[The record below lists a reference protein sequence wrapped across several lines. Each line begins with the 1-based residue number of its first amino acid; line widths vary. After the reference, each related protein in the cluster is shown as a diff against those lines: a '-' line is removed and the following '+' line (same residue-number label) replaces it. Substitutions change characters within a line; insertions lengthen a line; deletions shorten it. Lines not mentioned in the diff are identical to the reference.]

1 MNTNQNT
8 NKEENK
14 MKKVWNG
21 IKKAVTV
28 VAPLGL
34 VTGGIFIA
42 KAALKTVGAED
53 MAEAIDE
60 MGDEI
65 TEKIEEEVE

>member
-1 MNTNQNT
+1 MKKHLNR

-34 VTGGIFIA
+34 VAGGIFIA
-42 KAALKTVGAED
+42 KAALKTAGAED

-60 MGDEI
+60 IGDEI